1 MDKDTSVRTSSGRK
15 KMRINFID
23 IILILIIV
31 AAVAVLGY
39 IILSPQINI
48 SSKAEAVTIQYQVEI
63 VHLREEWKD
72 NVEIGDDFI
81 DYTTME
87 SIGTVVDVR
96 WSDEKFLSVNR
107 DTGELVYVSY
117 PDYITMNIT
126 VEAEAVPAG
135 IGYDVNGVN
144 LQIGPDIHFR
154 LPNLCYEGPC
164 KSIQIIDPVVNAGV

>member
-96 WSDEKFLSVNR
+96 CSDEKFLSVNR

-117 PDYITMNIT
+117 PDYITMIIT

>member
-96 WSDEKFLSVNR
+96 CFDEKFLSVNR

-117 PDYITMNIT
+117 PDYITMIIT

>member
-1 MDKDTSVRTSSGRK
+1 
-15 KMRINFID
+15 MRINFID

-87 SIGTVVDVR
+87 
-96 WSDEKFLSVNR
+96 LS
-107 DTGELVYVSY
+107 L
-117 PDYITMNIT
+117 
-126 VEAEAVPAG
+126 
-135 IGYDVNGVN
+135 
-144 LQIGPDIHFR
+144 IHIW
-154 LPNLCYEGPC
+154 YM
-164 KSIQIIDPVVNAGV
+164 

>member
-96 WSDEKFLSVNR
+96 CSDRKVSFGKQRYRRACICKLSGLYYN
-107 DTGELVYVSY
+107 
-117 PDYITMNIT
+117 DYN
-126 VEAEAVPAG
+126 
-135 IGYDVNGVN
+135 
-144 LQIGPDIHFR
+144 
-154 LPNLCYEGPC
+154 C
-164 KSIQIIDPVVNAGV
+164 